1 MRRHAQTAASQ
12 DGAVGLRV
20 LVPLLVIFAAALS
33 VLVGLPHA
41 PDPALSIPD
50 GATVEALL
58 RSRHPPLD
66 GVIYVVGMVSWLVWA
81 WLVLS
86 LALQIAA
93 SMAERV
99 GTGAAWVGQLRTVAD
114 WLSVP
119 LVRRAVRASLAVG
132 VLARVAVGGA
142 VDAAAAPPNAPYA
155 QVEHLQ
161 AAQAPYAWRAH
172 VAQLAAPVEV
182 QVAPDDVLV
191 TVEEGDTL
199 GSLGERFFG
208 SWQGYKLIF
217 DANRNLPQPDGRTL
231 QDARKIYKGWRLIIP
246 QPTQGVH
253 ENGQPGVHVVRL
265 GETLS
270 GIAATELGDARRWP
284 ELFALNRDRAHLA
297 DGRTLT
303 NPDLIWPD
311 LELRTSADGSA
322 PATDDAQPAS
332 PAAADGAPVDSAPEA
347 HDPVPVVPAP
357 PPDTAAPTATA
368 SPASVPASP
377 QASSPMPT
385 ATRNSAPVVV
395 DPVVSAPVPPTAVGQ
410 PAPAE
415 DAGSTIM
422 APAPGG
428 SGASDGIS
436 GVVMA
441 GTAAIGV
448 AAAGLGLAGM
458 VRRRRRHPGREPQID
473 IVGGFAAATGD
484 EQVYDQRVA
493 ALAAHALASVR
504 DQGCPSVRLGGVYAG
519 AKGATL
525 LLTVAQDEVAQL
537 AQAVHAVCQDR
548 QAAPFRPIAGG
559 VYEWMLPWDAVRLH
573 AVTDVSASSVWLLP
587 LGLAGDRSVLYVER
601 DRAGLLLVAGEPH
614 TGIDDVLATL
624 VCQVARRQTAEALYL
639 VTIADPQ
646 RLDPLLAELPHQRS
660 GFVDPHDAEAVVSVL
675 HQLQEELTRRLE
687 VGQGDSPDVLLVVDE
702 WTDLPDA
709 DPVLD
714 LLAREG
720 PGVGLRVLAGTTRC
734 EDGGLERWVGLF
746 GTRLVLRV
754 PSEAA
759 SVRLL
764 GEPGA
769 EDLDWVGQLWPRLGD
784 AVLPRV
790 RSFQIST
797 AHRAYLV
804 EQMRARSRPPGDSP
818 ASAGRDGEPGAA
830 QVPASEPIDEPTM
843 GVTRES
849 PDAHAVPVGAPAVA
863 AVDRAG
869 LSEGDD
875 IPETRVADQHA
886 PVGESAASE
895 PSTAQGGQQ
904 LVLVPA
910 VAVPHPP
917 SRAPGDHHVPP
928 RVELRVLGGCT
939 VLLDGETIS
948 GTARQAWEI
957 GVLLAA
963 LPPGAASWE
972 KLASVLWPGV
982 PPLDREPAVRSIV
995 SKLRRFWRTHLTR
1008 TEVDRL
1014 VMADGK
1020 GGYAYNPDLVAVDL
1034 HAFLT
1039 AGRQG
1044 NGARAAGKSAEA
1056 IDAYQCA
1063 RELYAGPLL
1072 RGCEREFPWLDLHTE
1087 GEESLTLRDV
1097 YERQDREIRLH
1108 LGGLL
1113 VGAGRLPEAVSV
1125 YHGLLMDPDPPV
1137 GAEEE
1142 DLGQHQLETYARAL
1156 LQSYGRLRDLPG
1168 LVQAWADL
1176 EAALRRLDAL
1186 GLESALP
1193 SQPSEATTGLFEAL
1207 RHELTGSGMA
1217 AADGAPT
1224 GR

>member
-1 MRRHAQTAASQ
+1 MGRHVQTAAAQ
-12 DGAVGLRV
+12 DGTVGLRV
-20 LVPLLVIFAAALS
+20 LVPLLIAFAAALS

-41 PDPALSIPD
+41 PDRSLSIPD

-132 VLARVAVGGA
+132 VLARVAVGSA
-142 VDAAAAPPNAPYA
+142 VDAAAAPPSTPYA
-155 QVEHLQ
+155 QIEHLQ
-161 AAQAPYAWRAH
+161 AAQAAPYAWHAH

-182 QVAPDDVLV
+182 QVAPGDVLV

-253 ENGQPGVHVVRL
+253 ENDHAGVHVVRS

-311 LELRTSADGSA
+311 LELRTSAEESA

-332 PAAADGAPVDSAPEA
+332 PAAADGAAADSAPEA
-347 HDPVPVVPAP
+347 HDPVPVAPAP
-357 PPDTAAPTATA
+357 PPQDAAAPTATA

-377 QASSPMPT
+377 QAPPPMPT
-385 ATRNSAPVVV
+385 ATRDGVPVVV
-395 DPVVSAPVPPTAVGQ
+395 DPVVSAPAPTAVEQ

-415 DAGSTIM
+415 AAGSTII
-422 APAPGG
+422 APEPAANGVPDGM
-428 SGASDGIS
+428 SGAVI
-436 GVVMA
+436 A
-441 GTAAIGV
+441 GTAALGV

-458 VRRRRRHPGREPQID
+458 VRGRRRHPEREPRID

-484 EQVYDQRVA
+484 EQVYDERVG

-504 DQGCPSVRLGGVYAG
+504 NQGCPGVRLVGAYAG
-519 AKGATL
+519 EKGATL
-525 LLTVAQDEVAQL
+525 LLTVAEDEVPRL
-537 AQAVHAVCQDR
+537 AQAVQAVCQDH
-548 QAAPFRPIAGG
+548 QAAPFRPIGG
-559 VYEWMLPWDAVRLH
+559 GLYEWTLPWDAVRLH
-573 AVTDVSASSVWLLP
+573 AVADVPPSSVWLLP

-660 GFVDPHDAEAVVSVL
+660 GFVDPHDTDAVVGVL
-675 HQLQEELTRRLE
+675 HQIEDELTRRLE
-687 VGQGDSPDVLLVVDE
+687 VGRGDSPDVLLVVDE

-720 PGVGLRVLAGTTRC
+720 PGVGMRVLTGTARC
-734 EDGGLERWVGLF
+734 EDESLERWVGLF

-784 AVLPRV
+784 AILPRV
-790 RSFQIST
+790 RSFQISP

-804 EQMRARSRPPGDSP
+804 EQMRMRSRPPGDMPTS
-818 ASAGRDGEPGAA
+818 SGRDGEPDAA
-830 QVPASEPIDEPTM
+830 QVPVSEPMDEPTM
-843 GVTRES
+843 GATGGS
-849 PDAHAVPVGAPAVA
+849 KDAHAAPVGAPAVA
-863 AVDRAG
+863 AANAVG
-869 LSEGDD
+869 LQESGGG
-875 IPETRVADQHA
+875 PGTGVADQTS
-886 PVGESAASE
+886 PMGESTASE
-895 PSTAQGGQQ
+895 PPTVEVDVEQQ

-939 VLLDGETIS
+939 VLVDGAAIS
-948 GTARQAWEI
+948 GAARQAWEI

-972 KLASVLWPGV
+972 KLASILWPGV

-995 SKLRRFWRTHLTR
+995 SKLRRFWWTHLTR

-1014 VMADGK
+1014 VVADGK
-1020 GGYAYNPDLVAVDL
+1020 GGYAYNPDLVTVDL

-1039 AGRQG
+1039 AARQG
-1044 NGARAAGKSAEA
+1044 DSARAGARSTEA
-1056 IDAYQCA
+1056 IDAYRRA
-1063 RELYAGPLL
+1063 RELYAGSLL
-1072 RGCEREFPWLDLHTE
+1072 QGCEREFPWLDLHTE

-1097 YERQDREIRLH
+1097 YERQDRAIRQH
-1108 LGGLL
+1108 LGALL
-1113 VGAGRLPEAVSV
+1113 VGAGRLTDAVSV
-1125 YHGLLMDPDPPV
+1125 YHGLLVDPDPPV
-1137 GAEEE
+1137 GADEE
-1142 DLGQHQLETYARAL
+1142 DQGQHQLETYARAL
-1156 LQSYGRLRDLPG
+1156 LQCYGRLRDLPG
-1168 LVQAWADL
+1168 LLQAWADL
-1176 EAALRRLDAL
+1176 GAALRRLDAL

-1193 SQPSEATTGLFEAL
+1193 SQPSEATVVLFEAI
-1207 RHELTGSGMA
+1207 RYELTNSGMA
-1217 AADGAPT
+1217 VAD
-1224 GR
+1224 

>member
-1 MRRHAQTAASQ
+1 MERHPQMTASQ
-12 DGAVGLRV
+12 DGTVGLGV
-20 LVPLLVIFAAALS
+20 LVPLLLAFAATLW

-41 PDPALSIPD
+41 PDPSLTIPD

-66 GVIYVVGMVSWLVWA
+66 GVIYVVGTLSWLVWG

-99 GTGAAWVGQLRTVAD
+99 GAGAAWVGQLRTVAD

-132 VLARVAVGGA
+132 VLARVAVGSA
-142 VDAAAAPPNAPYA
+142 VDAAAAAPSAPYA

-161 AAQAPYAWRAH
+161 AAQAAPYAWHAH
-172 VAQLAAPVEV
+172 VAQLAAPVDV
-182 QVAPDDVLV
+182 QVAAGDVLV
-191 TVEEGDTL
+191 TVHEGDTL
-199 GSLGERFFG
+199 GSLGERFYG
-208 SWQGYKLIF
+208 SWQDYKVIF

-231 QDARKIYKGWRLIIP
+231 QDARKIDKDWRLIIP
-246 QPTQGVH
+246 HPTQGVH
-253 ENGQPGVHVVRL
+253 ENGQPGWHVVRS

-311 LELRTSADGSA
+311 LELRTSAEGSA
-322 PATDDAQPAS
+322 PATDEAEPPA
-332 PAAADGAPVDSAPEA
+332 PAAAAGAPADPASAAHEGAPEA
-347 HDPVPVVPAP
+347 
-357 PPDTAAPTATA
+357 PTTLPQDAVASTSTA

-377 QASSPMPT
+377 QEPTPMPT
-385 ATRNSAPVVV
+385 VTPHSAPVVV
-395 DPVVSAPVPPTAVGQ
+395 VDPIASTPAPTAVEH
-410 PAPAE
+410 PTSVE

-422 APAPGG
+422 EPAPAP
-428 SGASDGIS
+428 SGVSDGIS
-436 GVVMA
+436 GAVIA
-441 GTAAIGV
+441 GTAAVGV
-448 AAAGLGLAGM
+448 AAAGLSLAGM
-458 VRRRRRHPGREPQID
+458 VRRRRRHPDRQPRID

-484 EQVYDQRVA
+484 EQVYDDRVA
-493 ALAAHALASVR
+493 ALAAHARASVR
-504 DQGCPSVRLGGVYAG
+504 NQGCPGVRLAGAYAG
-519 AKGATL
+519 EEGATL
-525 LLTVAQDEVAQL
+525 LLTVAEDEVARL
-537 AQAVHAVCQDR
+537 AQAVQALCQDR
-548 QAAPFRPIAGG
+548 QSASLRRVPGG
-559 VYEWMLPWDAVRLH
+559 LYEWTLPWDAVRLH
-573 AVTDVSASSVWLLP
+573 AVADVPHSSVWLLP

-601 DRAGLLLVAGEPH
+601 DRAGLVLVAGEPH
-614 TGIDDVLATL
+614 TGIGDVLATL
-624 VCQVARRQTAEALYL
+624 VCQVARRQTVEALYL

-660 GFVDPHDAEAVVSVL
+660 GFVDPHDTDAVVGVL

-687 VGQGDSPDVLLVVDE
+687 VGQGNSPDVLLVVDE

-720 PGVGLRVLAGTTRC
+720 PGVGMRVLAGTARC
-734 EDGGLERWVGLF
+734 EDESLERWVGLF

-784 AVLPRV
+784 AILPRV

-804 EQMRARSRPPGDSP
+804 EQMRARSRPPDDMP
-818 ASAGRDGEPGAA
+818 ASAVREGEPDGG
-830 QVPASEPIDEPTM
+830 QVPASEPMDEPTV
-843 GVTRES
+843 GATGES
-849 PDAHAVPVGAPAVA
+849 NDAHAAPAGASPGA
-863 AVDRAG
+863 AEDAASLQESGAG
-869 LSEGDD
+869 PGTGVSHQDS
-875 IPETRVADQHA
+875 PM
-886 PVGESAASE
+886 GEPSASE
-895 PSTAQGGQQ
+895 PPAVEVDVEEQ
-904 LVLVPA
+904 LVLVPV
-910 VAVPHPP
+910 VAMPHPP
-917 SRAPGDHHVPP
+917 SRAPGARLGPP

-972 KLASVLWPGV
+972 KLASILWPGV
-982 PPLDREPAVRSIV
+982 PPMDREPAVRSLV

-1014 VMADGK
+1014 VVADGK
-1020 GGYAYNPDLVAVDL
+1020 GGYAYNPDLVTVDL

-1039 AGRQG
+1039 AARQG
-1044 NGARAAGKSAEA
+1044 DGARAAGRSTEA
-1056 IDAYQCA
+1056 IAAYRRAC
-1063 RELYAGPLL
+1063 ELYAGPLL
-1072 RGCEREFPWLDLHTE
+1072 RGWEREFPWLDLHTE
-1087 GEESLTLRDV
+1087 GEESRTLRDV
-1097 YERQDREIRLH
+1097 YERQDREIRQY
-1108 LGGLL
+1108 LGALL
-1113 VGAGRLPEAVSV
+1113 VGAGRLTEAVSV
-1125 YHGLLMDPDPPV
+1125 YHGLLVDPEPPV

-1142 DLGQHQLETYARAL
+1142 HQGQHQLETYARAL
-1156 LQSYGRLRDLPG
+1156 FQCYGRLRDLPG
-1168 LVQAWADL
+1168 LVQAWAEL
-1176 EAALRRLDAL
+1176 GAALRRLDAL
-1186 GLESALP
+1186 GLESAPP
-1193 SQPSEATTGLFEAL
+1193 SQPSEATVVLFEAI
-1207 RHELTGSGMA
+1207 RHELTSSRMTV
-1217 AADGAPT
+1217 AD
-1224 GR
+1224 

>member
-1 MRRHAQTAASQ
+1 MRRHEQTAASQ
-12 DGAVGLRV
+12 DRTVGLRV
-20 LVPLLVIFAAALS
+20 LVPLLLAFAAALS

-41 PDPALSIPD
+41 PDPSLSVPD
-50 GATVEALL
+50 GATIEALL
-58 RSRHPPLD
+58 RSQHPPLD
-66 GVIYVVGMVSWLVWA
+66 GVIYVVGMVSWLVWG

-119 LVRRAVRASLAVG
+119 LVRRAVHASLAVG
-132 VLARVAVGGA
+132 VLARVAVGSA
-142 VDAAAAPPNAPYA
+142 VDAAAAPPSAPYA
-155 QVEHLQ
+155 QIEHLQ
-161 AAQAPYAWRAH
+161 AAQAAPYAWHAH

-182 QVAPDDVLV
+182 QVAPGDVLV

-208 SWQGYKLIF
+208 SWQGYKRIF
-217 DANRNLPQPDGRTL
+217 DANRHLPQPDGRTL

-246 QPTQGVH
+246 QPTHGVGETDH
-253 ENGQPGVHVVRL
+253 AGVHVVRS

-332 PAAADGAPVDSAPEA
+332 PAAADGASADSAPEA
-347 HDPVPVVPAP
+347 HDPVPVAPAP
-357 PPDTAAPTATA
+357 PPQDAAAPTATA

-377 QASSPMPT
+377 QEPTPMPT
-385 ATRNSAPVVV
+385 VTFTSAPVVV
-395 DPVVSAPVPPTAVGQ
+395 DPVVSAPAPTTVEQ
-410 PAPAE
+410 PTPAE
-415 DAGSTIM
+415 DAGPTIM
-422 APAPGG
+422 APEPAVNGVPDAI
-428 SGASDGIS
+428 SGAVI
-436 GVVMA
+436 A
-441 GTAAIGV
+441 GTAAMGV
-448 AAAGLGLAGM
+448 AAAGLGLAGA
-458 VRRRRRHPGREPQID
+458 VRRRRRHPAREPQIA
-473 IVGGFAAATGD
+473 IVGGFAAASGD
-484 EQVYDQRVA
+484 EQVYDERVG

-504 DQGCPSVRLGGVYAG
+504 SQGCPGVRLAGAYAG
-519 AKGATL
+519 EKGATL
-525 LLTVAQDEVAQL
+525 LLTVAEDEVARL

-548 QAAPFRPIAGG
+548 PTTPFRPIAGG
-559 VYEWMLPWDAVRLH
+559 LYEWMLPWDAVRLH
-573 AVTDVSASSVWLLP
+573 AVADVPPSSVWLLP

-646 RLDPLLAELPHQRS
+646 RLDPLLVELPHQRS
-660 GFVDPHDAEAVVSVL
+660 GFVDPHDADAVVGVL

-714 LLAREG
+714 LLAHEG
-720 PGVGLRVLAGTTRC
+720 PGVGMRVLAGTARC
-734 EDGGLERWVGLF
+734 EDESLERWVGLF

-804 EQMRARSRPPGDSP
+804 EQMRARSRPPGDVP
-818 ASAGRDGEPGAA
+818 ASAGREGEPDDG
-830 QVPASEPIDEPTM
+830 QVPAPESMDEPTA
-843 GVTRES
+843 GATSES
-849 PDAHAVPVGAPAVA
+849 QDAHTAPAGAPPVA
-863 AVDRAG
+863 AEDAVRVQESGAG
-869 LSEGDD
+869 PGTGVSYEDS
-875 IPETRVADQHA
+875 PM
-886 PVGESAASE
+886 GEASASE
-895 PSTAQGGQQ
+895 PPAVEVDVEEQ

-910 VAVPHPP
+910 VAMPHPP
-917 SRAPGDHHVPP
+917 PRAPGDRLGPP

-972 KLASVLWPGV
+972 KLASILWPGV
-982 PPLDREPAVRSIV
+982 PPMDREPTVRSLV

-1008 TEVDRL
+1008 TDVDRL
-1014 VMADGK
+1014 VVADGK
-1020 GGYAYNPDLVAVDL
+1020 GGYAYNPDLVTVDL

-1039 AGRQG
+1039 AARQG
-1044 NGARAAGKSAEA
+1044 DSARAAGRSTEA
-1056 IDAYQCA
+1056 IVAYRRAC
-1063 RELYAGPLL
+1063 ELYAGPLL
-1072 RGCEREFPWLDLHTE
+1072 RGWEREFPWLDLHTE
-1087 GEESLTLRDV
+1087 GDESLTLRDV
-1097 YERQDREIRLH
+1097 YARQDRELRQY
-1108 LGGLL
+1108 LGALL
-1113 VGAGRLPEAVSV
+1113 VADGRLTEAVSV
-1125 YHGLLMDPDPPV
+1125 YHGLLVDPDPPV

-1142 DLGQHQLETYARAL
+1142 DQGQHQLETYARAL
-1156 LQSYGRLRDLPG
+1156 FQCYGRLRDLPG
-1168 LVQAWADL
+1168 LVQAWAEL
-1176 EAALRRLDAL
+1176 GAALRRLDAL

-1193 SQPSEATTGLFEAL
+1193 SQPSEATVVLFEAI
-1207 RHELTGSGMA
+1207 RHELAGSGMT
-1217 AADGAPT
+1217 AAD
-1224 GR
+1224 